1 MASARVRRIG
11 KIRDLKQGALD
22 DRTKELVAAREQL
35 AQAER
40 LLGECV
46 AARARA
52 LGRIDEA
59 RRGSIAPDAWR
70 ELEEW
75 LETTKLRE
83 ASQRQRVAAHESAV
97 ELARQAVVA
106 AQSEVKRLEELID
119 RIRAQEVAVETTKE
133 RKLEDELAGR
143 KRPN

>member
-11 KIRDLKQGALD
+11 KIRDLKQRALE
-22 DRTKELVAAREQL
+22 DRTKELVAARDQL

-40 LLGECV
+40 MLGECV
-46 AARARA
+46 ATRARA
-52 LGRIDEA
+52 SARIDEA

-83 ASQRQRVAAHESAV
+83 LAQRQRVAAHENAV

-119 RIRAQEVAVETTKE
+119 RIRSQELAVEDAKE

>member
-1 MASARVRRIG
+1 MASSRVRRIG
-11 KIRDLKQGALD
+11 KIRDLKQSALE

-40 LLGECV
+40 LLGEFV
-46 AARARA
+46 STRAQAAV
-52 LGRIDEA
+52 RIDEA
-59 RRGSIAPDAWR
+59 RRGTIAPDAWR

-75 LETTKLRE
+75 LATTKVRE

-119 RIRAQEVAVETTKE
+119 RIRSQELAIEGAKE

>member
-11 KIRDLKQGALD
+11 KIRDLKQRALE

-35 AQAER
+35 ANAER
-40 LLGECV
+40 ILGECV
-46 AARARA
+46 SRRARA
-52 LGRIDEA
+52 TARIDEA
-59 RRGSIAPDAWR
+59 GSGSIAPDDWR

-75 LETTKLRE
+75 LATTKLRE

-119 RIRAQEVAVETTKE
+119 RIRSQELAVEGGKE

>member
-35 AQAER
+35 AIAER
-40 LLGECV
+40 ALGECV
-46 AARARA
+46 STRAQA
-52 LGRIDEA
+52 TARIDEA
-59 RRGSIAPDAWR
+59 RRGTIAPDAWR

-106 AQSEVKRLEELID
+106 AQSEVKRLEELMG
-119 RIRAQEVAVETTKE
+119 RIRAQELSVEGAKE

>member
-11 KIRDLKQGALD
+11 KIRDMKQRALD
-22 DRTKELVAAREQL
+22 DRTRELMAAREQL
-35 AQAER
+35 AHAER
-40 LLGECV
+40 TLGECV
-46 AARARA
+46 ATRARA
-52 LGRIDEA
+52 TARIDEA
-59 RRGSIAPDAWR
+59 RRGVLAPDAWR

-83 ASQRQRVAAHESAV
+83 AAQRQRVAAHESSV

-106 AQSEVKRLEELID
+106 AQSEVKRLEELIA
-119 RIRAQEVAVETTKE
+119 RIRAEELAVEASKE

-143 KRPN
+143 KRPG

>member
-1 MASARVRRIG
+1 MASSRVRRIG
-11 KIRDLKQGALD
+11 KIRDLKQRALE
-22 DRTKELVAAREQL
+22 DRMKELVAAREQL

-40 LLGECV
+40 LLGDCV
-46 AARARA
+46 ATRAQA
-52 LGRIDEA
+52 TGRIDEA
-59 RRGSIAPDAWR
+59 RREPIAPDAWR

-97 ELARQAVVA
+97 ELARQAVVT
-106 AQSEVKRLEELID
+106 AQSEMKRLDELVD
-119 RIRAQEVAVETTKE
+119 RIRTQELRIEHAKE
-133 RKLEDELAGR
+133 RKFEDEVAAR